1 MTEAVNRYH
10 GSWLIWTKCKARPE
24 PKGHLHPIP
33 SRNYS
38 EFVSDLQD
46 RLQTT
51 YLDVRQS
58 LQVAHIRRKMYT
70 MRTLDTRSFKLEI

>member
-1 MTEAVNRYH
+1 MDQVQ
-10 GSWLIWTKCKARPE
+10 E

-46 RLQTT
+46 RLETT

-58 LQVAHIRRKMYT
+58 LQVAQYPQKDYT
-70 MRTLDTRSFKLEI
+70 MGTLDTRSFKLEI

>member
-1 MTEAVNRYH
+1 MDQVQ
-10 GSWLIWTKCKARPE
+10 E

-46 RLQTT
+46 RLETT

-58 LQVAHIRRKMYT
+58 LQVAQYPQKDVYDEDVRNTVFQTGDLVQLKPG
-70 MRTLDTRSFKLEI
+70 KL

>member
-10 GSWLIWTKCKARPE
+10 RNCLIWTKCKSRPE

-46 RLQTT
+46 RLETT

-58 LQVAHIRRKMYT
+58 LHVAQYPQKDVYDE
-70 MRTLDTRSFKLEI
+70 DTWSFKLEI